1 MQSGSITQLTWL
13 RSRRGANYHLL
24 IFLLEPAKPSLC
36 ALLLSSL
43 HFHLVAS
50 FNGGLQG
57 ERGLQQQ
64 QLVCFKSTSTT
75 VSRRIARSNRKG
87 RRKMTGL
94 FGGSFFLSFFL
105 CLVFWNGFEKIP
117 FSVVTAFQLGR
128 LYCSLNFIVIII

>member
-1 MQSGSITQLTWL
+1 MQSGSITQLAWL

-50 FNGGLQG
+50 MADCKEGGL
-57 ERGLQQQ
+57 QQ

>member
-1 MQSGSITQLTWL
+1 MQSGSITQLAWL

-57 ERGLQQQ
+57 GR
-64 QLVCFKSTSTT
+64 VAAA
-75 VSRRIARSNRKG
+75 AR
-87 RRKMTGL
+87 L
-94 FGGSFFLSFFL
+94 FQKY
-105 CLVFWNGFEKIP
+105 EYD
-117 FSVVTAFQLGR
+117 R
-128 LYCSLNFIVIII
+128 LETDCSE

>member
-1 MQSGSITQLTWL
+1 MQSGSITQLAWL

-94 FGGSFFLSFFL
+94 FGGSFFLSFFASFFGTDL
-105 CLVFWNGFEKIP
+105 KRFL
-117 FSVVTAFQLGR
+117 
-128 LYCSLNFIVIII
+128 SLW